1 MPAFGD
7 GERLLI
13 TGSTH
18 NQYGVRKTA
27 DPDVQNRLV
36 RRLSRKITSHLD
48 EITDYELYYED
59 DARRLVVA
67 YGSTARSALWAVKE
81 VRERG
86 EKVGMLRLRSMWPFP
101 GDVIKRWGDGCEEL
115 IVPETNLGQVSQVV
129 GAFTSTP
136 VSLVSQTNGEIMDPR
151 RVRDFLLGNK
161 E

>member
-1 MPAFGD
+1 MPAFGE

-18 NQYGVRKTA
+18 NRYGVRKTA
-27 DPDVQNRLV
+27 DPEVQDRLV
-36 RRLSRKITSHLD
+36 RRLSKKITSHLD

-59 DARRLVVA
+59 GARRLVVA

-81 VRERG
+81 ARDHG
-86 EKVGMLRLRSMWPFP
+86 EKVGMLRLKSMWPFP
-101 GDVIKRWGDGCEEL
+101 GDVIRQWGDECEEL

-129 GAFTSTP
+129 SAYTSTP

-151 RVRDFLLGNK
+151 RVRDFLLGSK
-161 E
+161 G